1 VSIRVLIA
9 DDQQL
14 VRVGFGL
21 IIKPQKDMQLVGEAA
36 DGREAVALAAKLR
49 PDVILMDVR
58 MPRLDGLEA
67 TRRVLADPALQHTRI
82 LILTTF
88 DLDEYVYD
96 ALRAGASGFLL
107 KDAPPERL
115 IEGIRLVAAGDALL
129 APSITRRVIEGYVRQ
144 PAPRIPT
151 APGLDEL
158 TAREREVL
166 ELVARGE
173 SNAEIARRLYVTDAT
188 VKTHVAHVFSKLQLH
203 DRVQAVVYAY
213 ENGLIHPRG
222 TAAPS
227 SPGESPIQRV
237 S

>member
-1 VSIRVLIA
+1 M
-9 DDQQL
+9 
-14 VRVGFGL
+14 VG
-21 IIKPQKDMQLVGEAA
+21 QAA
-36 DGREAVALAAKLR
+36 DGREAVALAVKLH

-58 MPRLDGLEA
+58 MPQLDGLEA

-88 DLDEYVYD
+88 DLD
-96 ALRAGASGFLL
+96 
-107 KDAPPERL
+107 
-115 IEGIRLVAAGDALL
+115 
-129 APSITRRVIEGYVRQ
+129 VRQ
-144 PAPRIPT
+144 PAPRPPT

-203 DRVQAVVYAY
+203 DRVQAVIYAY
-213 ENGLIHPRG
+213 DTGLVHPRG
-222 TAAPS
+222 STPTSHPA
-227 SPGESPIQRV
+227 ESPVQRV